1 MHRNSRL
8 AVIVSLILGAAML
21 SGCAPDV
28 RKSGYYPLEQEL
40 DAIDVG
46 KTTREG
52 VLALVGS
59 PSIGVA
65 ADEGSLYYIGQRTR
79 YLGPLK
85 PQLVDRQVVVV
96 SFDSHN
102 RVSNVAV
109 LGLEDGQVIVLSQR
123 VTETISG
130 DFGFFKQLF
139 GNLGNFDASQI
150 IDG

>member
-1 MHRNSRL
+1 
-8 AVIVSLILGAAML
+8 
-21 SGCAPDV
+21 
-28 RKSGYYPLEQEL
+28 
-40 DAIDVG
+40 
-46 KTTREG
+46 
-52 VLALVGS
+52 
-59 PSIGVA
+59 
-65 ADEGSLYYIGQRTR
+65 
-79 YLGPLK
+79 
-85 PQLVDRQVVVV
+85 LVDRQVVVV